1 MATARKLPSG
11 KWMCQVYIGMAGGKR
26 KYKAFTGSTKVDAEY
41 AAETFLRN
49 NRTSSD
55 PTVAEAI
62 SKYIVLK
69 ESVLSPSTIRG
80 YQTLAKNAY
89 DDIGRMRLSYVTT
102 PVLQRWVSDHALR
115 HKPKTTKNAYGLL
128 TAAMKM
134 FGMTVPPVT
143 LPKIRR
149 EEYPVPTSE
158 DLQKLLA
165 IAGANMRKA
174 IMLGAYCSLR
184 RGEICALEYSDIRD
198 GCLTVNK
205 SMVRTGSGTYEIK
218 QPKTPTSYRTIPV
231 PAFVLEEIGTGDGR
245 VVEFNVNSLT
255 KQFERDL
262 ARAGVSPFPFH
273 ATRHFFASY
282 LHAKGLPDAY
292 IEKLGGWAPGSNV
305 MKQIYRNVLRDELSK
320 NNALMRSIFENMQ
333 SEMQSEI

>member
-1 MATARKLPSG
+1 MATARKQPSG
-11 KWMCQVYIGMAGGKR
+11 KWMCQVYIGMVDGKR
-26 KYKAFTGSTKVDAEY
+26 KYKAFTGITKVDAEY
-41 AAETFLRN
+41 AAESFLRN
-49 NRTSSD
+49 NRTASD
-55 PTVAEAI
+55 PTVAEAVNGYI
-62 SKYIVLK
+62 SLK

-89 DDIGRMRLSYVTT
+89 GDIGRMKLSCLTT
-102 PVLQRWVSDHALR
+102 PVLQRWASDHALR

-165 IAGANMRKA
+165 VAGPNMRKA

-198 GCLTVNK
+198 GTLTVSK

-218 QPKTPTSYRTIPV
+218 PPKTQTSYRTVPI
-231 PAFVLEEIGTGDGR
+231 PAFVLDELGAGDGR
-245 VVEFNVNSLT
+245 VVSFNVNSLT

-262 ARAGVSPFPFH
+262 ALAGVDPFPFH

-305 MKQIYRNVLRDELSK
+305 MKQIYRNVLRDELDR
-320 NNALMRSIFENMQ
+320 NNSLMKAIFEDMQ
-333 SEMQSEI
+333 SEMQSKS